1 MVEEGEGPAQQVVR
15 GVRMRG
21 KRKTATMTYFQK
33 ASRTFLW
40 DDDLTL
46 ALMLDIHHNP
56 TMDSTVELELEREHV
71 CVGGGE
77 EAREILPSS
86 LGNGKLKTR

>member
-1 MVEEGEGPAQQVVR
+1 MEVAAG
-15 GVRMRG
+15 
-21 KRKTATMTYFQK
+21 FQK

>member
-1 MVEEGEGPAQQVVR
+1 MVR
-15 GVRMRG
+15 GRMRG

-46 ALMLDIHHNP
+46 ALRLDIHHNRM
-56 TMDSTVELELEREHV
+56 MDSTEELELEREHV
-71 CVGGGE
+71 FVGGVGK
-77 EAREILPSS
+77 AREILPSS